1 MEGYALLGIAV
12 ALAMDAFAVALA
24 TGAVL
29 PVLTFRH
36 LFRLSF
42 HFGLFQGLMPII
54 GWLAGVRLQEMISAY
69 DHWVAFG
76 LLIWVG
82 GKMIHEAFSGA
93 DDESARNDPTRGL
106 TLVTLSVA
114 TSIDALAVGLT
125 LGVLGVSVWWPSL
138 IIGIVAAVFT
148 LAGMIL
154 GRRVGQLWGRRMEIA
169 GGVVLCCLGGKILV
183 EHLYVVG

>member
-1 MEGYALLGIAV
+1 MEGYALFGVAV

-29 PVLTFRH
+29 PALTPRH

-76 LLIWVG
+76 LLVWVG
-82 GKMIHEAFSGA
+82 AKMIHEAFV
-93 DDESARNDPTRGL
+93 DDDDNSERNDPTRGI

-125 LGVLGVSVWWPSL
+125 LGVLGVSVWWPAL
-138 IIGIVAAVFT
+138 IIGVVACVFT
-148 LAGMIL
+148 LAGMLL
-154 GRRVGQLWGRRMEIA
+154 GRRIGHLWGQRMEII
-169 GGVVLCCLGGKILV
+169 GGVVLCCLGAKILV
-183 EHLYVVG
+183 EHLLN